1 MGQKARRAVWRLV
14 LRFRREMKRVWTRI
28 VEIKVE
34 RHSLIL
40 DIFWM

>member
-1 MGQKARRAVWRLV
+1 MVQKARRAVWRLV

-28 VEIKVE
+28 AEVEVE

>member
-28 VEIKVE
+28 VEVEVE